1 MRVRLER
8 ARNWEHGIV
17 TGKFSLSPVIQAWE
31 RAKWRAPAEE
41 SDPGSQVRLLRA
53 PRETSAEAMVD
64 GAMKGGLATRARF
77 ENDPEFRAR
86 AREASSRGGKMTGAS
101 MRRRVVEAV

>member
-1 MRVRLER
+1 MSKIPR

-17 TGKFSLSPVIQAWE
+17 TGKFSLSPVIQAFE
-31 RAKWRAPAEE
+31 RARWKAPAEE
-41 SDPGSQVRLLRA
+41 SDPGSKVRLLKA
-53 PRETSAEAMVD
+53 PRETSAGAMVD

-77 ENDPEFRAR
+77 ENDPAFRAR
-86 AREASSRGGKMTGAS
+86 MREASRRGGQATGAS

>member
-1 MRVRLER
+1 VH
-8 ARNWEHGIV
+8 N
-17 TGKFSLSPVIQAWE
+17 TCSLNPPIQAWE

-41 SDPGSQVRLLRA
+41 FDPGSKVRLLKA

-64 GAMKGGLATRARF
+64 GASRGGLATRLRWLEDA
-77 ENDPEFRAR
+77 EFRKR
-86 AREASSRGGKMTGAS
+86 MTEASRRGGRATGAS